1 MRKKYVL
8 IKLGLTL
15 MGYLSIGLVISTLII
30 TIFGYGSNLISILLV
45 CGLGLTLASFYIEQR
60 YQRKIDELDND
71 KFTTNLLTKTKYYGK
86 YISFLWATSK
96 YRV

>member
-60 YQRKIDELDND
+60 YQRKIDELDYD
-71 KFTTNLLTKTKYYGK
+71 KLHN
-86 YISFLWATSK
+86 
-96 YRV
+96 